1 MGTCCRKVEG
11 SERRRLGSFV
21 ICSLP
26 SYHFSDGGHTTEAL
40 LSTLLWKVE
49 VFYLKNIQGKL
60 KVFCF
65 EHSCFPEAHYRGT
78 ERCLPLTHFRGNLKM
93 FTKKTIG

>member
-26 SYHFSDGGHTTEAL
+26 SYYFSDGGHTTEAL
-40 LSTLLWKVE
+40 YFKHSSLESGSVLSK
-49 VFYLKNIQGKL
+49 
-60 KVFCF
+60 
-65 EHSCFPEAHYRGT
+65 EHSGQIKGV
-78 ERCLPLTHFRGNLKM
+78 LL
-93 FTKKTIG
+93 